1 MTKGKFPNGL
11 RKAMDAK
18 KIGLTELA
26 NLVGTAKQNIE
37 RWANGERALK
47 PDMAAKLAPFL
58 DVSAS
63 QLLLLPDDGRPSEP
77 SKEEKM
83 EADALASL
91 RAALIAYGVDKRQ
104 LATLLP
110 VIDTFVTK
118 AKQAQPEQTGSR
130 DRPQPATPRRA

>member
-1 MTKGKFPNGL
+1 MN
-11 RKAMDAK
+11 AK

-47 PDMAAKLAPFL
+47 PDMAAKLAPLL

-83 EADALASL
+83 EADALATL

-130 DRPQPATPRRA
+130 DLPQPATPRRA